1 MEEMKQFVRRA
12 GKMLPARIAEVR
24 PGTVERSKQLFED
37 FRRDTDRSR
46 LAADVEIKV
55 STFVSV
61 SLAVDRFKPH
71 ACYYI

>member
-1 MEEMKQFVRRA
+1 LEEMKQFVRRA

-55 STFVSV
+55 STCIS
-61 SLAVDRFKPH
+61 KPS
-71 ACYYI
+71 C

>member
-1 MEEMKQFVRRA
+1 MKQFVRRA

-61 SLAVDRFKPH
+61 SLAVDRFKHH
-71 ACYYI
+71 ACNYT